1 MSKIGTGG
9 GIGFLGLLQIAFI
22 VLRLLK
28 VIQWS
33 WLWVLAPTWIG
44 AILTVILVVILLNI

>member
-33 WLWVLAPTWIG
+33 WLWVLTPTWIG